1 MPGGER
7 TEEPPEETDAS
18 EEQEF
23 GGESAA
29 TCVAAGERSPA
40 MPAKYEPLNGEKPRW
55 YSQR

>member
-7 TEEPPEETDAS
+7 TEEPPEETYAS
-18 EEQEF
+18 EVQEF
-23 GGESAA
+23 GGDSA